1 MKTENKSVVRSI
13 RFTPRT
19 DNMAAKKAEYL
30 GMKAPAYINQLV
42 VKDNSK
48 KA

>member
-19 DNMAAKKAEYL
+19 WAMAVEKAEYL
-30 GMKAPAYINQLV
+30 GTKPPAYINQLG
-42 VKDNSK
+42 VKDNPEK
-48 KA
+48 N

>member
-13 RFTPRT
+13 RFTPRRWA
-19 DNMAAKKAEYL
+19 MAEQKAEYL
-30 GMKAPAYINQLV
+30 GISTPAYINMLV